1 MRDADLTT
9 ATSRPPLDGR
19 RALIW
24 LLVSALITFALAR
37 LTERWWATPPVEP
50 PIRQSYAGPPDYPAT
65 IAYLDQMVAGLKP
78 LAAQRDDDWLMQE
91 RIAHQ
96 WIARARLS
104 GDFNDYDQ
112 AQQTLAKG
120 MAMANPGTGPHLA
133 QAAVALSIHR
143 LALADRMLDA
153 IDGYA
158 VRPEAEVRAGVTAM
172 RGDIA
177 MYRGR
182 YAEAL
187 ARYRELTRDGERPD
201 QRLAIFWSK
210 TGHPDAA
217 IAAVK
222 RVERSGLVP
231 GDALAQLALLR
242 GTIELQRGNWDA
254 ADAAF
259 AEADKRFPKWWLVGA
274 YRAQVLAL
282 RGKNAEATRAFEAL
296 AAQNGD
302 PMLADAV
309 ASLYRARGDYA
320 RTELW
325 AKRAGDGW
333 AARLKLLPEA
343 ALGHAVEHELAF
355 GQPARALDLARRDFA
370 NRPHGATAIALGW
383 ALIANNQPAEALKLI
398 DRVNESSWQSAEQH
412 LVAARAHAL
421 LGDSDAAEA
430 EQDKALAIN
439 PKALD
444 PNATLLWY
452 GH

>member
-1 MRDADLTT
+1 MRNASLTDANT
-9 ATSRPPLDGR
+9 RPPLDGR

-24 LLVSALITFALAR
+24 LLASALITFLLVRAVEKWWIGAPP
-37 LTERWWATPPVEP
+37 ER
-50 PIRQSYAGPPDYPAT
+50 PIRQSSAGEPDYPRT
-65 IAYLDQMVAGLKP
+65 IAYIDRMIAGLKP
-78 LAAQRDDDWLMQE
+78 LAAQRDDDWIMQE

-96 WIARARLS
+96 YVARARLT

-112 AQQTLAKG
+112 AQRALGKG
-120 MAMANPGTGPHLA
+120 FTMAVPGAGPHLT
-133 QAAVALSIHR
+133 QAALALSIHR
-143 LALADRMLDA
+143 LGAASRMLDA
-153 IDGYA
+153 IDHY
-158 VRPEAEVRAGVTAM
+158 VVQPEAEIRAGATAL

-177 MYRGR
+177 LYRGK

-187 ARYRELTRDGERPD
+187 AEYHKLSADGERPD

-210 TGHPDAA
+210 MGRPEEA

-222 RVERSGLVP
+222 RVERNGLVP

-242 GTIELQRGNWDA
+242 GTIELQRGDWDA
-254 ADAAF
+254 AEAAF
-259 AEADKRFPKWWLVGA
+259 AEADKRFPHWWLASA
-274 YRAQVLAL
+274 YRAQMLAL
-282 RGKNAEATRAFEAL
+282 RGKHAEATRAFEAL
-296 AAQNGD
+296 AARNGD

-343 ALGHAVEHELAF
+343 ALGHATEHELAF
-355 GQPARALDLARRDFA
+355 GTPARALDLARRDNA
-370 NRPHGATAIALGW
+370 LRPHGATAIALGW
-383 ALIANNQPAEALKLI
+383 ALIANNRPAEALKLTEQ
-398 DRVNESSWQSAEQH
+398 VNASSWQSAEQH